1 MKPQPTQPSPPLS
14 PPAGGQRDKIR
25 AALPTPSLRALLVAI
40 LTALVI
46 GASLT
51 VGFFSYQGGR
61 EAMANMAQRLLG
73 EIAERIDLRLTRVL
87 STLPQI
93 VEANA
98 ALIRQGRLDPADS
111 AALERHFASQL
122 GLFPGVDSIGLVTEG
137 GEFVM
142 LASRAP
148 DDWVIR
154 RRNAATGWHFN
165 RYRTDREGREGEL
178 LESRQNFDPHDDPPG
193 RPWYPAA
200 RAATAGTWR
209 LSVSLAQGQ
218 DRPLLVSFYALPV
231 RDGRG
236 VLQGVL
242 VAGMTLTGIGDY
254 LQGLRISAQGQAL
267 LLDREGLLVATST
280 GETPFDPRPRGDH
293 AQNVAVETRRLPAIA
308 SADPLTREAARQLL
322 MRHPRLAEV
331 TAPLNF
337 WFDHAG
343 EPYLAQVAVPAREIS
358 HPDWLSLVVAP
369 QADFTDP
376 IAAQLRQS
384 LLWSGLG
391 LLIAVLLGLMAA
403 NAISRPLT
411 RLSAASRR
419 LAAGDF
425 AQSLPSAPIR
435 ELREMERAFDAMARR
450 LGEAFTEQRQIN
462 RTLKLAQRELAHQN
476 QDLEQQVAERTA
488 KLMAARDQ
496 LTAALA
502 RVETNERHMLRL
514 LDRMPMAIATSS
526 LPDDRVTYLNEQ
538 FRRVLGYG
546 LEDIPTVGDWAL
558 HAYPDPEEREA
569 AMGWW
574 AAAVARAI
582 PDSGQVESREFR
594 VTCKDGAHRDIVI
607 SATIL
612 DGLMVVSFVDMTE
625 RNRTAAALAESEARY
640 RLALDASN
648 DGLWDWDLATGVV
661 IGNERWF
668 TLFGYRPGEVPAT
681 VDLWKETLH
690 PDDAAATMCAQDDYL
705 QGRAPDYWN
714 EHRVVT
720 RSGEVRWH
728 RSVGKVVARDAQGQP
743 TRMVGTNADITDRV
757 LAEQRLRESLRL
769 LELATRIAD
778 LGVGTM
784 DLVSGTLD
792 WDARLRAM
800 YEVPEETPASE
811 LSYDY
816 WMQCIHPEDR
826 ELVQTRVQAALRDGT
841 PAEYGFRILL
851 PSGRVR
857 HIHISGV
864 IERDAQGQPFRVIAV
879 SRDITARHL
888 QEAALRDSEERFRLA
903 FEHANT
909 GMCLVDLQGR
919 VLKINDRLAA
929 FFGRPREEVE
939 GRGVNDFAEPEDQ
952 ALSPRYMSHA
962 VRGEGDHT
970 VFEKRYRHRDGH
982 LIWGQVAA
990 SLVRDAQGQPQYF
1003 ISQVQDI
1010 TERKHYEQALEQA
1023 RVAAEAANRA
1033 KSEFLA
1039 HMSHEIRTPL
1049 NVVLGLAQVLARGAL
1064 TADQQEMLGRI
1075 RAAGE
1080 ALLGIINDLLDLS
1093 KIEAGQLRL
1102 EPRPFALGD
1111 LLTRVEGLMVQS
1123 AQAKGLAFQIE
1134 AALPGP
1140 GGGRLVGDALRL
1152 EQVLV
1157 NLLGNAIKF
1166 TAAGRVSLTVRPVG
1180 ADPATPRL
1188 RFEVRDTGIGIAP
1201 EDLDKLF
1208 VPFSQA
1214 DAGIS
1219 RRYGGT
1225 GLGLAICRRL
1235 VTLMDGAI
1243 GVESQPGQG
1252 STFWFEVPLRRM
1264 TEEAPPLPAPRSS
1277 PTVGAPPPIAALPSP
1292 VTGQRLAGVP
1302 LLVVD
1307 DSAMNRDLMAR
1318 ALAVEGARATL
1329 AVDGQE
1335 ALELLKTRGQDFA
1348 AVLMDIR
1355 MPVMDGLTA
1364 TRRIRDDLGQ
1374 TELPVIAL
1382 TAGVLPEEQAAARA
1396 AGIDDILAKPLDLER
1411 MVALLLTWLGP
1422 RPTPLAMT
1430 PGPAARS
1437 AADPASSLV
1446 NPELEPYLAA
1456 STLKANLNLFLVL
1469 LRGFVEEFATA
1480 VPQTRQDLARD
1491 KRPAAARRLHN
1502 LRGNAG
1508 TLGALDLMAVAADL
1522 ERAIDGGAADVEPGL
1537 ADLERRLQA
1546 FLAAVRPALAGS
1558 PDSPIVAGDQAQ
1570 AIPARAGAGV
1580 DPDPTQAIAG
1590 LRHDLARRNLQARR
1604 TFNTVRPALVATLG
1618 ENATAALGL
1627 AIQQLRFAEAL
1638 SLLDAPS
1645 GAEDDVA

>member
-14 PPAGGQRDKIR
+14 PPADGPRAKIR
-25 AALPTPSLRALLVAI
+25 AALPTPSLRALLVAT
-40 LTALVI
+40 LTLLVI
-46 GASLT
+46 GATLT

-165 RYRTDREGREGEL
+165 RYRTDQEGREGEL

-218 DRPLLVSFYALPV
+218 DRPLLNSFYALPV

-337 WFDHAG
+337 RFDHAG
-343 EPYLAQVAVPAREIS
+343 EPYLALVAVPAREIG
-358 HPDWLSLVVAP
+358 HPDWLSLMVAP

-384 LLWSGLG
+384 LLWSGLA

-403 NAISRPLT
+403 NAISHPLA

-450 LGEAFTEQRQIN
+450 LGEAFAEQRQLN

-476 QDLEQQVAERTA
+476 QDLEQRVAERTA

-502 RVETNERHMLRL
+502 RVETKERHMLRL
-514 LDRMPMAIATSS
+514 LDRMPTAIATSS
-526 LPDDRVTYLNEQ
+526 LSDDRVKYLNEQ

-546 LEDIPTVGDWAL
+546 LDDIPTVGDWAL
-558 HAYPDPEEREA
+558 RAYPDPDEREA
-569 AMGWW
+569 AMSWW

-612 DGLMVVSFVDMTE
+612 DDLMVVTFLDMTGLK
-625 RNRTAAALAESEARY
+625 AA
-640 RLALDASN
+640 
-648 DGLWDWDLATGVV
+648 
-661 IGNERWF
+661 
-668 TLFGYRPGEVPAT
+668 
-681 VDLWKETLH
+681 
-690 PDDAAATMCAQDDYL
+690 
-705 QGRAPDYWN
+705 
-714 EHRVVT
+714 
-720 RSGEVRWH
+720 
-728 RSVGKVVARDAQGQP
+728 
-743 TRMVGTNADITDRV
+743 
-757 LAEQRLRESLRL
+757 
-769 LELATRIAD
+769 
-778 LGVGTM
+778 
-784 DLVSGTLD
+784 
-792 WDARLRAM
+792 
-800 YEVPEETPASE
+800 
-811 LSYDY
+811 
-816 WMQCIHPEDR
+816 
-826 ELVQTRVQAALRDGT
+826 
-841 PAEYGFRILL
+841 
-851 PSGRVR
+851 
-857 HIHISGV
+857 
-864 IERDAQGQPFRVIAV
+864 
-879 SRDITARHL
+879 
-888 QEAALRDSEERFRLA
+888 EAALEESEERFRKA
-903 FEHANT
+903 FDHSNI
-909 GMCLVDLQGR
+909 GMCLVDPGGQLSR
-919 VLKINDRLAA
+919 VNRKMSEIFGYSQEELEGMSVRDLAV
-929 FFGRPREEVE
+929 P
-939 GRGVNDFAEPEDQ
+939 DDQ
-952 ALSPRYMSHA
+952 DLSHVFILEALAGQRDSA
-962 VRGEGDHT
+962 I
-970 VFEKRYRHRDGH
+970 FEKRYRHRRGH
-982 LIWGQVAA
+982 LIDGQVSS
-990 SLVRDAQGQPQYF
+990 SLVRDAQGRPLYF
-1003 ISQVQDI
+1003 ISQVEDI
-1010 TERKHYEQALEQA
+1010 TARKHQEQALRQA
-1023 RVAAEAANRA
+1023 REAAEAANRA

-1049 NVVLGLAQVLARGAL
+1049 NVVLGLAQVLERGAL

-1123 AQAKGLAFQIE
+1123 AQAKGLAFQIGTGDE
-1134 AALPGP
+1134 APGWGAASGATRVHGARGDQDPLAAGAPASAPRRGGAALPGP

-1180 ADPATPRL
+1180 TDPATPRL
-1188 RFEVRDTGIGIAP
+1188 RFEVRDTGIGIAT

-1208 VPFSQA
+1208 IPFSQA

-1235 VTLMDGAI
+1235 LTLMEGEI

-1252 STFWFEVPLRRM
+1252 STFWFEVPLRR
-1264 TEEAPPLPAPRSS
+1264 TREEAPPLPEAASVGIPPGDLPPSGPPPSGLPPGSHPPRDLPPGGEPANGQVARGKSPKGRRPRGKSPCDRLPPPPTPRSS
-1277 PTVGAPPPIAALPSP
+1277 PTVRAPPSAAAVPSP
-1292 VTGQRLAGVP
+1292 ATGQRLAGVT

-1307 DSAMNRDLMAR
+1307 DSAMNRDLMTR
-1318 ALAVEGARATL
+1318 ALAVEGARAIL

-1364 TRRIRDDLGQ
+1364 TRRIREDLGL
-1374 TELPVIAL
+1374 TGLPVIAL

-1396 AGIDDILAKPLDLER
+1396 AGMDDILAKPLDLER

-1422 RPTPLAMT
+1422 RPTATPAASPTATAGSSPSPTATAGPAASPTATVRPTPSPIATPTPTPLAMT
-1430 PGPAARS
+1430 PGPAARL
-1437 AADPASSLV
+1437 AADPASSRV

-1456 STLKANLNLFLVL
+1456 STLKANLNLFRVL

-1491 KRPAAARRLHN
+1491 QRPAAARRLHN

-1546 FLAAVRPALAGS
+1546 FLAAARPALAGA
-1558 PDSPIVAGDQAQ
+1558 PDGPVTAGDQAQ
-1570 AIPARAGAGV
+1570 ATPTGA
-1580 DPDPTQAIAG
+1580 DADLTQAVAG
-1590 LRHDLARRNLQARR
+1590 LRQDLLRRNLQARR
-1604 TFNTVRPALVATLG
+1604 TFNTARPALVATLG
-1618 ENATAALGL
+1618 ENATAALGQ

-1645 GAEDDVA
+1645 GAEDDGA